1 MFKHNYLN
9 IDLDNKDIFNY
20 IYIFLNSK
28 TKVLQLLNPGKLGY
42 IFQLM

>member
-20 IYIFLNSK
+20 IYI
-28 TKVLQLLNPGKLGY
+28 Y
-42 IFQLM
+42 IYIPEFKD